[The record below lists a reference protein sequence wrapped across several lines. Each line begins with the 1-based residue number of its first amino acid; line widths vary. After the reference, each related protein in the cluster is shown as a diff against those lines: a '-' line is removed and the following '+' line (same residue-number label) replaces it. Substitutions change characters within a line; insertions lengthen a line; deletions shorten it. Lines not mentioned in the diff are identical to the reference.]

1 MKQTHTQT
9 QSTRL
14 REFLSQQQSPKLG
27 VNQVPGITD
36 EDLISTSHHY
46 ETQGIKKTLM
56 FIQSLNNSQLKQ
68 FHTLIKQGFN
78 NELIR

>member
-14 REFLSQQQSPKLG
+14 REFLSQYHTPNITVEESR
-27 VNQVPGITD
+27 ITD
-36 EDLISTSHHY
+36 QDLVNTSLHY
-46 ETQGIKKTLM
+46 ETQGIRKTLM
-56 FIQSLNNSQLKQ
+56 FIQSLNNTQLEQ

-78 NELIR
+78 NEHSR

>member
-1 MKQTHTQT
+1 MKQTQT

-14 REFLSQQQSPKLG
+14 REFLSQQQSPKVG
-27 VNQVPGITD
+27 VNQVQGITD
-36 EDLISTSHHY
+36 EDLICTRDHY
-46 ETQGIKKTLM
+46 ETQGIKKTLL
-56 FIQSLNNSQLKQ
+56 FIQSLNNTQLKQ

>member
-14 REFLSQQQSPKLG
+14 REFLSQYNTPNITVEESR
-27 VNQVPGITD
+27 ITD
-36 EDLISTSHHY
+36 QDLVNTSLHY
-46 ETQGIKKTLM
+46 ETQGIRKTLM
-56 FIQSLNNSQLKQ
+56 FIQSLNNTQLKQ

-78 NELIR
+78 NEHSR

>member
-1 MKQTHTQT
+1 MKQTQT

-14 REFLSQQQSPKLG
+14 REFLSQQQSPKVG
-27 VNQVPGITD
+27 VNQVTGITD
-36 EDLISTSHHY
+36 EDLICTRDHY
-46 ETQGIKKTLM
+46 ETQGIKKTLL
-56 FIQSLNNSQLKQ
+56 FIQSLNNTQLKQ

>member
-1 MKQTHTQT
+1 MKQHQA

-14 REFLSQQQSPKLG
+14 REFLSQFDSPKVG

-46 ETQGIKKTLM
+46 ETQGIRKTLM
-56 FIQSLNNSQLKQ
+56 FIQSLNNTQLKQ
-68 FHTLIKQGFN
+68 FQDLIKQGFN